1 MISKLIKEIENI
13 KTAVNKKVDKL
24 WEGWRILFGLVLIV
38 AAILLEEH
46 VDSNDNYSYETV
58 TISDISDNYDINTPI
73 ELKKT
78 VPSIEELKG
87 NNLISN
93 LKVERGYKNGFLIR
107 LISYESKNK
116 SFSENHSSRDSLVKY
131 YFQNEGYEFI
141 LDDERDIKSKELLT
155 LRTDGCLKRKN
166 TVFTFKSL
174 SDYDKN
180 NQRNWHLLL
189 VYKNS
194 VDNDVIANDIIGS
207 RKFK

>member
-1 MISKLIKEIENI
+1 MKNLVKKIRNI
-13 KTAVNKKVDKL
+13 KSIINNKVDKL

-73 ELKKT
+73 KLKKT